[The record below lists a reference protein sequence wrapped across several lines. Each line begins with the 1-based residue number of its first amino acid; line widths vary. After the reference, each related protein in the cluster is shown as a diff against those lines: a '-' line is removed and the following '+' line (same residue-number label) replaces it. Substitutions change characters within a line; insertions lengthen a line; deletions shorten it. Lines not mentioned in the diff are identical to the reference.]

1 MGDIFIRDVNNKNK
15 TKTMKK
21 IIKLTETDLK
31 RIVKKVIKEEDF
43 GSIRGYD
50 SDYTEYGNAPEP
62 IKSPQRSTAEQ
73 IFQLFD
79 HKIGEWSISPNH
91 RVTKETNQY
100 LSEWKENAI
109 NQLKVIIND
118 IELDDVAAYNEL
130 SGEELELPENGRT
143 LAGGDETKGGLPKQ
157 RGSKHPAMKKKQN

>member
-1 MGDIFIRDVNNKNK
+1 
-15 TKTMKK
+15 MKK
-21 IIKLTETDLK
+21 IIKLTEADLK

-50 SDYTEYGNAPEP
+50 SNYTEDGNTPES
-62 IKSPQRSTAEQ
+62 IESPQTSAAEQ

-79 HKIGEWSISPNH
+79 HKIGEWTISPDH
-91 RVTKETNQY
+91 KVTKETNQY

-109 NQLKVIIND
+109 NQLEVIIND

-130 SGEELELPENGRT
+130 AGEELELPENTRT
-143 LAGGDETKGGLPKQ
+143 LGGGDETKGGLPKQ
-157 RGSKHPAMKKKQN
+157 RGSKHPAMKLR

>member
-1 MGDIFIRDVNNKNK
+1 
-15 TKTMKK
+15 MKK
-21 IIKLTETDLK
+21 IIKLTEADLK

-50 SDYTEYGNAPEP
+50 SNYTEDGNTPES
-62 IKSPQRSTAEQ
+62 IESPQTSTAEQ

-79 HKIGEWSISPNH
+79 HKIGEWSISPDH
-91 RVTKETNQY
+91 KVTKETNQY

-109 NQLKVIIND
+109 NQLEVIIND

-130 SGEELELPENGRT
+130 SGEELELPENSRSYG
-143 LAGGDETKGGLPKQ
+143 GGDETKGGLPKQ
-157 RGSKHPAMKKKQN
+157 RGSKHPAMKLR

>member
-1 MGDIFIRDVNNKNK
+1 
-15 TKTMKK
+15 MKK
-21 IIKLTETDLK
+21 IIKLTEADLK

-50 SDYTEYGNAPEP
+50 SNYTEDGNTPES
-62 IKSPQRSTAEQ
+62 IESPQTSTAEQ

-79 HKIGEWSISPNH
+79 HKIGEWTISPDH
-91 RVTKETNQY
+91 KVTKETNQY

-109 NQLKVIIND
+109 NQLEVIIND

-130 SGEELELPENGRT
+130 AGEELELPENSKGFG
-143 LAGGDETKGGLPKQ
+143 GGDETLGGLPKQ
-157 RGSKHPAMKKKQN
+157 RGSKHPSMKLK